1 MKMISKDAVTQWVLE
16 AIQDTDLFITEV
28 KVKKGNVIY
37 VFLDGDHGVSVDACS
52 KVSRYV
58 ENKLDRTKDDFELN
72 VSSFGLGRPL
82 LMFRQYRNAEGKML
96 AVKMKDQSKIKG
108 VLLKAE
114 EDNIQIET
122 IGTKKNP
129 SIIHRISMDEI
140 EEAKIEVVF

>member
-28 KVKKGNVIY
+28 NVKKGNVIY

-96 AVKMKDQSKIKG
+96 AVKIKG

>member
-1 MKMISKDAVTQWVLE
+1 MLAV
-16 AIQDTDLFITEV
+16 
-28 KVKKGNVIY
+28 
-37 VFLDGDHGVSVDACS
+37 

-82 LMFRQYRNAEGKML
+82 LMFGQYRNAEGKML

>member
-1 MKMISKDAVTQWVLE
+1 
-16 AIQDTDLFITEV
+16 
-28 KVKKGNVIY
+28 
-37 VFLDGDHGVSVDACS
+37 
-52 KVSRYV
+52 
-58 ENKLDRTKDDFELN
+58 
-72 VSSFGLGRPL
+72 
-82 LMFRQYRNAEGKML
+82 ML

>member
-82 LMFRQYRNAEGKML
+82 LML

>member
-1 MKMISKDAVTQWVLE
+1 MKMISKDEVTQWVLE

-72 VSSFGLGRPL
+72 VSSF
-82 LMFRQYRNAEGKML
+82 
-96 AVKMKDQSKIKG
+96 
-108 VLLKAE
+108 
-114 EDNIQIET
+114 
-122 IGTKKNP
+122 
-129 SIIHRISMDEI
+129 
-140 EEAKIEVVF
+140 

>member
-1 MKMISKDAVTQWVLE
+1 LE

>member
-1 MKMISKDAVTQWVLE
+1 MKIISKDAVTQWVLE